1 MFTSFMSLFGYDTEV
16 GEFTIHSRIRRALL
30 LLVPAA
36 LASSRPL
43 GAQRN
48 VPPLNEEPEVVRL
61 PNGKK
66 QQDEILKSEYEKNVK
81 DAQELVSIARSFEE
95 DLERDDRFVLSLSS
109 LKKLDDI
116 EKLTKRIRGRLK
128 RY

>member
-1 MFTSFMSLFGYDTEV
+1 V
-16 GEFTIHSRIRRALL
+16 L

-36 LASSRPL
+36 LAARLLPAQSNSTRSNLPPAADDSEPL
-43 GAQRN
+43 
-48 VPPLNEEPEVVRL
+48 RL

-81 DAQELVSIARSFEE
+81 DAQELVMIARAFEE
-95 DLERDDRFVLSLSS
+95 DLEKDDRFVLSLSS